1 MAKKSICKYE
11 IFFAIWIPFGYVYL
25 LVIRKAKILI
35 GIEKS
40 LSEMHDFT
48 GFQVKEI
55 PVIIVEKTFA
65 V

>member
-1 MAKKSICKYE
+1 MSKKI
-11 IFFAIWIPFGYVYL
+11 GL
-25 LVIRKAKILI
+25 KILI

-48 GFQVKEI
+48 EFQVKEI